1 MHESPLVYLDHNAT
15 TPLDPRVFEAMR
27 TAYLDDF
34 GNAAS
39 HQHAAGRRAAELVEG
54 ARVELASL
62 LGADPREIVWTSG
75 ATESDNLALKGV
87 ARAPAYRGK
96 RHLVSVVTE
105 HKAVLDPLESLEREG
120 FEVTRLPV
128 DGDGLVDLDR
138 LTAALRDDTLL
149 VSVMHAN
156 NEIGVLQPIE
166 KIGPLCKQRGVLFHT
181 DATQSLGK
189 VPIDVEACQI
199 DLLSCSAHKLHGP
212 QGVGAL
218 YIRRRG
224 PRVRCEPLLDG
235 GGHQRGVRPGTLN
248 VPGIV
253 GLAAAVAL
261 CREAG
266 TAEQERVRELRDR
279 LEQDLLERIPDV
291 SRNGHPTQRLASTA
305 NLSFAGTD
313 AESLMRRMPGLA
325 VSTSSACT
333 SATLQPSYVLAALGA
348 SRERIDSSLRFSLG
362 RFTTAEEIELSVEMV
377 VAAVAAERAEGPLP
391 ACG

>member
-1 MHESPLVYLDHNAT
+1 MEKSSIVYLDHNAT

-27 TAYLDDF
+27 TAYLHEF

-39 HQHAAGRRAAELVEG
+39 RQHAAGRRASELVEE
-54 ARVELASL
+54 AREELASL
-62 LGADPREIVWTSG
+62 IGADAREIIWTSG

-87 ARAPAYRGK
+87 SRAPAYRGK

-105 HKAVLDPLESLEREG
+105 HKAVLDPLDSLERDG

-128 DGDGLVDLDR
+128 NGEGLVDLER
-138 LTAALRDDTLL
+138 LAGALRDDTLL

-166 KIGPLCKQRGVLFHT
+166 KIGPLCKERGVLFHT

-189 VPIDVEACQI
+189 EPIDVEACGI

-212 QGVGAL
+212 KGVGAL

-235 GGHQRGVRPGTLN
+235 GGHERGMRSGTLN

-261 CREAG
+261 CREGGA
-266 TAEQERVRELRDR
+266 AEQERVRELRDR
-279 LEQDLLERIPDV
+279 LEEGLLEQVPDV
-291 SRNGHPTQRLASTA
+291 SRNGHRTQRLSGTA

-333 SATLQPSYVLAALGA
+333 SATLQPSYVLSALGA
-348 SRERIDSSLRFSLG
+348 SRERIDGSLRFSLG
-362 RFTTAEEIELSVEMV
+362 RFTTSADIERAGEMMT
-377 VAAVAAERAEGPLP
+377 AAVAAESVEGPIS